1 MPYIIAFST
10 NIIKCYIMQNRHL
23 PSGNFFKDRSVWR
36 KEMSRWMNV
45 PGQFHQKVK
54 LMWILKDEQ
63 GTQSRKQ
70 TDEKILSRG
79 EKEIAWM
86 HAPEF

>member
-1 MPYIIAFST
+1 
-10 NIIKCYIMQNRHL
+10 MQNRHL

-36 KEMSRWMNV
+36 TEMSRWMNV

-54 LMWILKDEQ
+54 LMWVLKDEQ

-79 EKEIAWM
+79 KKEIAWM
-86 HAPEF
+86 YAPEF